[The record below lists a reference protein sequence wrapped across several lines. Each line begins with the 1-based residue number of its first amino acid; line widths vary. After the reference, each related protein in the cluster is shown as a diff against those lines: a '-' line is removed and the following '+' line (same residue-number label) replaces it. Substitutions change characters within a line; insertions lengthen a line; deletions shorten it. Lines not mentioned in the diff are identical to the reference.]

1 MLPDVVLFFFIPLF
15 KAFLDLRMAISWQFW
30 KNLGHFL
37 FGNRVRSVPP
47 LPAVSRGRMCRRPSR
62 RAPCS
67 PVPPIPS
74 CALFRSLLSD
84 LSLGLS
90 LAVIFSARNSLFTC
104 RVIILAN
111 VFFSPK
117 ISFFYTVPFCGEIL
131 NLVFYLFE
139 HHYFKVR

>member
-62 RAPCS
+62 RAPAPQCRRFPRVLCFEVS
-67 PVPPIPS
+67 FLIYLWAS
-74 CALFRSLLSD
+74 LSLLSFQPGA
-84 LSLGLS
+84 LSSPVEL
-90 LAVIFSARNSLFTC
+90 LF
-104 RVIILAN
+104 
-111 VFFSPK
+111 
-117 ISFFYTVPFCGEIL
+117 
-131 NLVFYLFE
+131 
-139 HHYFKVR
+139 